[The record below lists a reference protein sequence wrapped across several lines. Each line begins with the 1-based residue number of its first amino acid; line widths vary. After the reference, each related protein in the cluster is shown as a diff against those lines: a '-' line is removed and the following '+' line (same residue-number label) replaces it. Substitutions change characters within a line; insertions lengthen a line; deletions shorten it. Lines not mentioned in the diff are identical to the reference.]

1 MWRMLMTERDDL
13 LKSYHIDKLIAARA
27 KQMGIDDAELVETYY
42 NGLLLLLDGPNV
54 VMRAFRYAI
63 DPYHYGEGVLKG
75 ILFRGHLRARYNSY
89 APLIHIDITGHSRGG
104 KDKLVARFFAFI
116 PDHVGESYSSTSSK
130 APYYAMRKPVKDS
143 QGKVTGYKEDPYFY
157 SGKVIAISEVADAQ
171 GWTGLKALAEDD
183 QYSQRKHVTVVNGVF
198 TPYSIV
204 GPRCVI
210 ILSVKGI
217 PDSETLE
224 LLNRFIQ
231 GPIEEKTPEN
241 QQAKSKRMFENYA
254 RHSDVRD
261 EDLAKYVKAALD
273 VIYFNGFKV
282 IFDEPAEDAKVLIE
296 ALRERFTDAGFNLT
310 QLGQFYSLCEC
321 AAFQKRFYRDSPNVC
336 RIEVEDVQESWFLL
350 NHFARETVT
359 KLTPAD
365 LAIFDAVSP
374 LTNDELIA
382 AGFDPEYYV
391 SDNTTLHGR
400 KVLESQLENLR
411 HPTQADIIR
420 RTGRSKG
427 TVSDALKAGR
437 PGEASG
443 KLVRSGLVYGEY
455 DQHRN
460 AVVYRKT
467 SSANEVPKVDGLASC
482 VVGAKPYYPRD
493 PSEFGE
499 FGRVRKKLANHSGAA
514 VFSVLKNIED
524 KDILI
529 YSSESSQEYEGGT
542 HTNTSFST
550 SVPEGQTLR
559 TSEQEGQ
566 EEEQKANEFQEGV
579 FQFGNDSRTPAN
591 SANSRERDQA
601 ELREDVIQILNGF
614 KNGRSGAIDL
624 TTDEV
629 AAGVNETIKADKPE
643 LRDYPV
649 EQFYKKLITTD
660 NEAQAII
667 VECAAR
673 GGRNSE

>member
-1 MWRMLMTERDDL
+1 MSETRVAL
-13 LKSYHIDKLIAARA
+13 LNRYHINKLIAARA
-27 KQMGIDDAELVETYY
+27 KQMGVSEDELLDAYY

-54 VMRAFRYAI
+54 VVRAFRYAI
-63 DPYHYGEGVLKG
+63 DPYHYGEDMLKG
-75 ILFRGHLRARYNSY
+75 ILFRGHLRARYHSY

-104 KDKLVARFFAFI
+104 KDKLIARFFAFI
-116 PDHVGESYSSTSSK
+116 PDGVGESYSSTSSK
-130 APYYAMRKPVKDS
+130 APYYATRKPIKNA
-143 QGKVTGYKEDPYFY
+143 QGRTTGYEDNPYVY
-157 SGKVIAISEVADAQ
+157 SGKVVAISEVADAQ
-171 GWTGLKALAEDD
+171 GWTGLKAIAEEDE
-183 QYSQRKHVTVVNGVF
+183 YSQRKHVTVINGEF

-217 PDSETLE
+217 PESETLE

-231 GPIEEKTPEN
+231 APIEEKTATN

-254 RHSDVRD
+254 KHSDVRD
-261 EDLAKYVKAALD
+261 DDAVKYVKAALD
-273 VIYFNGFKV
+273 IIYFNGFTV
-282 IFDEPAEDAKVLIE
+282 VFEEPTDEARGLIE
-296 ALRERFTDAGFNLT
+296 VLRERFTDAGFNLT

-365 LAIFDAVSP
+365 LHIFDNVEP
-374 LTNDELIA
+374 LTDDELIKV
-382 AGFDPEYYV
+382 GFDPDYYG
-391 SDNTTLHGR
+391 SSAATKERDREIFKN
-400 KVLESQLENLR
+400 QLENLR

-455 DQHRN
+455 SQQRN
-460 AVVYRKT
+460 SVVYRKT
-467 SSANEVPKVDGLASC
+467 SGAADVPKVGGLASC
-482 VVGAKPYYPRD
+482 VVGTKPYYPRD
-493 PSEFGE
+493 PCEFGE

-514 VFSVLKNIED
+514 VLSIFDSIKN
-524 KDILI
+524 KDILY

-550 SVPEGQTLR
+550 CVPEGRTLR

-566 EEEQKANEFQEGV
+566 QENKKANEVQNGV
-579 FQFGNDSRTPAN
+579 SLFGNHLRTAAN
-591 SANSRERDQA
+591 FANASEIDQV
-601 ELREDVIQILNGF
+601 ELREDVVQLLNGF
-614 KNGRSGAIDL
+614 KKGRSEAIDL

-629 AAGVNETIKADKPE
+629 AAGVDETIKADKPE

-660 NEAQAII
+660 KEAQAII
-667 VECAAR
+667 AECAAR
-673 GGRNSE
+673 RGT

>member
-1 MWRMLMTERDDL
+1 MTERDDL
-13 LKSYHIDKLIAARA
+13 LKSYHVDRLIAARA
-27 KQMGIDDAELVETYY
+27 KQMGIDDAELVDMYY

-54 VMRAFRYAI
+54 VMRAYRYAI

-75 ILFRGHLRARYNSY
+75 ILFRGHLRARFNSY

-104 KDKLVARFFAFI
+104 KDKLIARFFAFI
-116 PDHVGESYSSTSSK
+116 PDGVGESYSSTSSK
-130 APYYAMRKPVKDS
+130 APYYAMRKPIKNS
-143 QGKVTGYKEDPYFY
+143 QGRVTGYEENPYFY

-183 QYSQRKHVTVVNGVF
+183 QYSQRKHVTVVNGEF

-231 GPIEEKTPEN
+231 GPIEEKTTTN

-254 RHSDVRD
+254 KRRDVRD
-261 EDLAKYVKAALD
+261 EDLVKYVKAALD
-273 VIYFNGFKV
+273 IIYFNGFKV
-282 IFDEPAEDAKVLIE
+282 IFDEPTEEASTLIE
-296 ALRERFTDAGFNLT
+296 ALRERFTAAGFNLT

-321 AAFQKRFYRDSPNVC
+321 AAFQKRFCRDSPDVC

-359 KLTPAD
+359 KLTHAD
-365 LAIFDAVSP
+365 LHIFDAVSP
-374 LTNDELIA
+374 LTDEELTA
-382 AGFDPEYYV
+382 AGFDSEYFV
-391 SDNTTLHGR
+391 PDNTTPHGR
-400 KVLESQLENLR
+400 EVLKSQLQNLR

-455 DQHRN
+455 NQQRN

-467 SSANEVPKVDGLASC
+467 SSADDVPKAGGLASC
-482 VVGAKPYYPRD
+482 VVSTKPYYPRD
-493 PSEFGE
+493 PCEFAE
-499 FGRVRKKLANHSGAA
+499 FGRVRRELANHSEAA

-529 YSSESSQEYEGGT
+529 YSSQSSQEYEGGT

-550 SVPEGQTLR
+550 CVPDGRTLR
-559 TSEQEGQ
+559 TPEQEGQ
-566 EEEQKANEFQEGV
+566 EENKKANEVQDGGS
-579 FQFGNDSRTPAN
+579 QFGNHLRTVENLAN
-591 SANSRERDQA
+591 SSEIDQV
-601 ELREDVIQILNGF
+601 ELREDIIQLLEGF
-614 KNGRSGAIDL
+614 KKGRSEAIDL

-629 AAGVNETIKADKPE
+629 AAGVDETIKADKPK

-660 NEAQAII
+660 KEAQAII
-667 VECAAR
+667 GDCAAR
-673 GGRNSE
+673 GGRNSG

>member
-1 MWRMLMTERDDL
+1 MWRMLMTERDVL

-27 KQMGIDDAELVETYY
+27 KQRGIDDAELVETYY
-42 NGLLLLLDGPNV
+42 NGLLLLLDGPNAV
-54 VMRAFRYAI
+54 VRAFRYAI
-63 DPYHYGEGVLKG
+63 DPYHYGEAVLKG

-104 KDKLVARFFAFI
+104 KDKLIARFFAFI
-116 PDHVGESYSSTSSK
+116 PDRVGESYSSTSSK
-130 APYYAMRKPVKDS
+130 APYYAMRKPIKDS
-143 QGKVTGYKEDPYFY
+143 KGKVTGNEEDPYFY

-183 QYSQRKHVTVVNGVF
+183 QYSQRKHITVVNGQF
-198 TPYSIV
+198 TPYTII

-231 GPIEEKTPEN
+231 GPIEEKTTIN

-254 RHSDVRD
+254 KRRDVRD
-261 EDLAKYVKAALD
+261 EDLVKYVKAALD
-273 VIYFNGFKV
+273 IIYFNGFKV
-282 IFDEPAEDAKVLIE
+282 KFDEPTEGASALIE

-321 AAFQKRFYRDSPNVC
+321 AAFQKRFYRDAPNVC

-365 LAIFDAVSP
+365 LSIFDAVSP
-374 LTNDELIA
+374 LSDEELIA
-382 AGFDPEYYV
+382 VGFDPLYFIP
-391 SDNTTLHGR
+391 DDTKLHGR
-400 KVLESQLENLR
+400 EVLKSQLENLR

-427 TVSDALKAGR
+427 TVSSALRAGR

-455 DQHRN
+455 NQQRN

-467 SSANEVPKVDGLASC
+467 SGADDVPKTGGLASC
-482 VVGAKPYYPRD
+482 VVGSKPYYPRD

-499 FGRVRKKLANHSGAA
+499 FGRVRK
-514 VFSVLKNIED
+514 VFPNASEATVLSILQSIED
-524 KDILI
+524 KDILY
-529 YSSESSQEYEGGT
+529 YSSESSEEYEGGT
-542 HTNTSFST
+542 APNNTSLST
-550 SVPEGQTLR
+550 CVPEAR
-559 TSEQEGQ
+559 TSELRKQEGR
-566 EEEQKANEFQEGV
+566 EELQKADNPQNVVLDVRNSFANTSELSELPPLIREILRAAKGAGLRIANNNEQLARATAIKIKQQHPEWS
-579 FQFGNDSRTPAN
+579 NY
-591 SANSRERDQA
+591 
-601 ELREDVIQILNGF
+601 DVLG
-614 KNGRSGAIDL
+614 
-624 TTDEV
+624 
-629 AAGVNETIKADKPE
+629 
-643 LRDYPV
+643 
-649 EQFYKKLITTD
+649 FYKKLEQNDKEIQGLIAD
-660 NEAQAII
+660 LM
-667 VECAAR
+667 
-673 GGRNSE
+673 GGGV

>member
-1 MWRMLMTERDDL
+1 MIERENL
-13 LKSYHIDKLIAARA
+13 LKDYRIDKLIAARA
-27 KQMGIDDAELVETYY
+27 KQKGIDEAELIEPYY
-42 NGLLLLLDGPNV
+42 NGLLLLLDGPNAV
-54 VMRAFRYAI
+54 VCAYRHTI
-63 DPYHYGEGVLKG
+63 DAYHYGEGVLKN

-104 KDKLVARFFAFI
+104 KDKLIGRFFAFI
-116 PDHVGESYSSTSSK
+116 PDGVAESYSSTSSK
-130 APYYAMRKPVKDS
+130 APYYAMRKPVKDLK
-143 QGKVTGYKEDPYFY
+143 GKVTGNEEDPYFY

-183 QYSQRKHVTVVNGVF
+183 QYSRRKHITVVNGEF

-231 GPIEEKTPEN
+231 GPIEEKTLEN

-254 RHSDVRD
+254 RHNDVRD
-261 EDLAKYVKAALD
+261 EDLVRYVKAALD
-273 VIYFNGFKV
+273 IIYFNGFNV
-282 IFDEPAEDAKVLIE
+282 IFDEPTEEATLLLE
-296 ALRERFTDAGFNLT
+296 ALRDRFTEAGFNLT

-321 AAFQKRFYRDSPNVC
+321 AAFQKRYYRESPNVC

-359 KLTPAD
+359 KLTSAD
-365 LAIFDAVSP
+365 LSIFDAVSP
-374 LTNDELIA
+374 LTDEELIA
-382 AGFDPEYYV
+382 AGFDHEFYI
-391 SDNTTLHGR
+391 SDGTTPHGR
-400 KVLESQLENLR
+400 AILKSQLENLR
-411 HPTQADIIR
+411 HPTQADVIR

-455 DQHRN
+455 NQQRS

-467 SSANEVPKVDGLASC
+467 SSAADVPKVSGLTSC

-499 FGRVRKKLANHSGAA
+499 FGRVRKIFPNASEAI
-514 VFSVLKNIED
+514 VLPILDSIKN
-524 KDILI
+524 KDVLY
-529 YSSESSQEYEGGT
+529 YSSESSQEYEGGN
-542 HTNTSFST
+542 NTDAPFS
-550 SVPEGQTLR
+550 PYIAEAR
-559 TSEQEGQ
+559 TSEPGNQERQ
-566 EEEQKANEFQEGV
+566 EEAQ
-579 FQFGNDSRTPAN
+579 
-591 SANSRERDQA
+591 
-601 ELREDVIQILNGF
+601 
-614 KNGRSGAIDL
+614 
-624 TTDEV
+624 
-629 AAGVNETIKADKPE
+629 KADKHQNRTLDVRSSVANASE
-643 LRDYPV
+643 LSELPPLIRDILLAAKDAGLRIV
-649 EQFYKKLITTD
+649 NNKEQLAEATALKIKQQHLKWSNYDVLGFYKKLEENNTEIQGLIAD
-660 NEAQAII
+660 VMGE
-667 VECAAR
+667 R
-673 GGRNSE
+673 

>member
-1 MWRMLMTERDDL
+1 MTNEPRDDF
-13 LKSYHIDKLIAARA
+13 LKSYHIDRLIAKRA
-27 KQMGIDDAELVETYY
+27 KQMGVSDDELLDTYY

-54 VMRAFRYAI
+54 VVRAYRYAI

-75 ILFRGHLRARYNSY
+75 VLFRGHFRARYNSY

-104 KDKLVARFFAFI
+104 KDKLIARFFVFI
-116 PDHVGESYSSTSSK
+116 PDGVGESYSSTSSK
-130 APYYAMRKPVKDS
+130 APYYAMRRPIKDA
-143 QGKVTGYKEDPYFY
+143 QGRVTGYEENPYFY

-183 QYSQRKHVTVVNGVF
+183 QYSQRKHITVVNGQF

-231 GPIEEKTPEN
+231 GPIEEKTVKN
-241 QQAKSKRMFENYA
+241 QQAKSERMFENYA
-254 RHSDVRD
+254 KRRDVRD
-261 EDLAKYVKAALD
+261 EDLVKYVKAALD
-273 VIYFNGFKV
+273 IVYFNGFKV
-282 IFDEPAEDAKVLIE
+282 IFAEPTKEACALIE

-321 AAFQKRFYRDSPNVC
+321 AAFQKRFYRDSPDIC
-336 RIEVEDVQESWFLL
+336 RIAVEDVQESWFLL

-365 LAIFDAVSP
+365 LSIFDTVSP
-374 LTNDELIA
+374 LTDEELIA
-382 AGFDPEYYV
+382 VGFDPTYFIP
-391 SDNTTLHGR
+391 DDTKPHGR
-400 KVLESQLENLR
+400 EALKSQLENLR

-455 DQHRN
+455 NQQRN

-467 SSANEVPKVDGLASC
+467 SGADAVPKAGGLASC
-482 VVGAKPYYPRD
+482 VIGEKTYYPRD
-493 PSEFGE
+493 PCEFGE

-514 VFSVLKNIED
+514 VLSILDSIKN
-524 KDILI
+524 KDILY

-542 HTNTSFST
+542 NTDTPSST
-550 SVPEGQTLR
+550 CIAEAR
-559 TSEQEGQ
+559 TSELHEQEGQ
-566 EEEQKANEFQEGV
+566 EEVKKANKSQKGTLDV
-579 FQFGNDSRTPAN
+579 RNSIAN
-591 SANSRERDQA
+591 ASELSELPPLIRDTLLAAKGAGLRISNNKEQLAQA
-601 ELREDVIQILNGF
+601 TALKIKQQHPEWSNYDVLGW
-614 KNGRSGAIDL
+614 
-624 TTDEV
+624 
-629 AAGVNETIKADKPE
+629 
-643 LRDYPV
+643 
-649 EQFYKKLITTD
+649 YKKLEENDTEIQGLIADLT
-660 NEAQAII
+660 
-667 VECAAR
+667 
-673 GGRNSE
+673 GGSA

>member
-1 MWRMLMTERDDL
+1 MTERDDL
-13 LKSYHIDKLIAARA
+13 LKKYHIDRLIAARA
-27 KQMGIDDAELVETYY
+27 KQLGIDDAELVHTYY
-42 NGLLLLLDGPNV
+42 NGLLLLLDGPNAV
-54 VMRAFRYAI
+54 VRAFRYAI

-104 KDKLVARFFAFI
+104 KDKLTARFFAFI
-116 PDHVGESYSSTSSK
+116 PDRVGESYSSMSSK
-130 APYYAMRKPVKDS
+130 APYYAMRKPIKNS
-143 QGKVTGYKEDPYFY
+143 QGKVTGYEEDPYFY
-157 SGKVIAISEVADAQ
+157 SGKVVAISEVADAQ

-183 QYSQRKHVTVVNGVF
+183 QYSQRKHITVVNGQF

-224 LLNRFIQ
+224 VLNRFIQ
-231 GPIEEKTPEN
+231 GPIEEKTPTN

-254 RHSDVRD
+254 NRRDVRD
-261 EDLAKYVKAALD
+261 EDLVKYVKAALD
-273 VIYFNGFKV
+273 IIYFNGFKV
-282 IFDEPAEDAKVLIE
+282 IFDEPTELAKVLIE
-296 ALRERFTDAGFNLT
+296 GLRERFTDAGFNLT

-321 AAFQKRFYRDSPNVC
+321 AAFQKRFFRGSPDVC

-365 LAIFDAVSP
+365 LHIFDAVSP
-374 LTNDELIA
+374 LTDDELIG
-382 AGFDPEYYV
+382 AGFEPEYYV
-391 SDNTTLHGR
+391 PDQTTPHGR
-400 KVLESQLENLR
+400 EILQSQLENLR

-455 DQHRN
+455 NQQRN

-467 SSANEVPKVDGLASC
+467 SGADAVPKAGGLPSC
-482 VVGAKPYYPRD
+482 VVGGKTYYPRD
-493 PSEFGE
+493 PCEFGE
-499 FGRVRKKLANHSGAA
+499 SGRVRKKLANHSEAA
-514 VFSVLKNIED
+514 VLSILDSIKN
-524 KDILI
+524 KDILY
-529 YSSESSQEYEGGT
+529 YSSESSQEYEGDT
-542 HTNTSFST
+542 QTNPSFST
-550 SVPEGQTLR
+550 CVPEGRTLR
-559 TSEQEGQ
+559 TSEQEG
-566 EEEQKANEFQEGV
+566 EEVNKKANEVQNGIS
-579 FQFGNDSRTPAN
+579 QFGNHLRTVAN
-591 SANSRERDQA
+591 LANASEIDQV
-601 ELREDVIQILNGF
+601 ELREEVIQILNGF
-614 KNGRSGAIDL
+614 KKGRSGAIDL

-629 AAGVNETIKADKPE
+629 AAGVDETIKADKPE

-660 NEAQAII
+660 KEAQAII
-667 VECAAR
+667 AECFAL

>member
-1 MWRMLMTERDDL
+1 MTERDDL
-13 LKSYHIDKLIAARA
+13 LKSYHVDRLIAARA
-27 KQMGIDDAELVETYY
+27 KQMGIDDAELVDTYY

-54 VMRAFRYAI
+54 VVRAYRYAI
-63 DPYHYGEGVLKG
+63 DPYHVGEGVLKG
-75 ILFRGHLRARYNSY
+75 ILFRGHLRARYHSY

-104 KDKLVARFFAFI
+104 KDKLIARFFAFI
-116 PDHVGESYSSTSSK
+116 PDGVGESYSSTSSK
-130 APYYAMRKPVKDS
+130 APYYAMRKAIKNA
-143 QGKVTGYKEDPYFY
+143 QGQTTGYEENPHFY

-183 QYSQRKHVTVVNGVF
+183 EYSKRKHVTVVNGVF

-261 EDLAKYVKAALD
+261 EDLVKYVKAALD
-273 VIYFNGFKV
+273 IVYFNGFKV
-282 IFDEPAEDAKVLIE
+282 IFDEPTEEASALIE

-310 QLGQFYSLCEC
+310 QLGQLYSLCEC

-365 LAIFDAVSP
+365 LHIFDNVEP
-374 LTNDELIA
+374 LTDDELIK
-382 AGFDPEYYV
+382 AGFDPDYYGSSAV
-391 SDNTTLHGR
+391 TKARDREIFEN
-400 KVLESQLENLR
+400 QLENLR
-411 HPTQADIIR
+411 YPTQADIIR

-455 DQHRN
+455 NQQRN

-467 SSANEVPKVDGLASC
+467 SSADNVPKAGGLASC
-482 VVGAKPYYPRD
+482 VVGTKPYYPRD

-499 FGRVRKKLANHSGAA
+499 FGRVRKNLANHSEAA
-514 VFSVLKNIED
+514 VISILDSIKN
-524 KDILI
+524 KDILY
-529 YSSESSQEYEGGT
+529 YSSESSQKYEGD
-542 HTNTSFST
+542 TNTDTPSST
-550 SVPEGQTLR
+550 CIAEAR
-559 TSEQEGQ
+559 TSEHEGQEGQ
-566 EEEQKANEFQEGV
+566 EEAQTANNSQNEFS
-579 FQFGNDSRTPAN
+579 QFGNELRTPAN
-591 SANSRERDQA
+591 SANSA
-601 ELREDVIQILNGF
+601 ELPPLIREIL
-614 KNGRSGAIDL
+614 
-624 TTDEV
+624 V
-629 AAGVNETIKADKPE
+629 AAKKAGMRIDNNSDQLAQATAIKIKQQHPE
-643 LRDYPV
+643 WKTYDVLG
-649 EQFYKKLITTD
+649 FYKKLEENDTEIQGLIADLTGD
-660 NEAQAII
+660 MA
-667 VECAAR
+667 
-673 GGRNSE
+673 